1 MLCARRPLIVI
12 GVWCVMLVVIVGA
25 VRVVGSV
32 TSNDLS
38 LPGTGSQDAK
48 DLLQDQFPPQQNGAN
63 PIVFDIGS
71 GKLTDSRYQKAIQD
85 SVKAIAKQP
94 HVYSVTNPL
103 SSGGQTAGLLSKDK
117 QTAFAP
123 VLMDVSSGDLT
134 EEIAQN
140 VMDATEPAQN
150 AGITV
155 AAAGNIGTTLS
166 TEASETSEIVGI
178 LVAMVILSL
187 VLGSLVAM
195 GMPILTAAL
204 GLGAALALVGLAGH
218 AVAIPTSGPTLATM
232 IGLGVGIDYAL
243 FLVTRHQEQLRDGM
257 PMADSIANAVAT
269 SGSAIVFAGGTVV
282 IALLSLAVAGIPL
295 VTALGL
301 ASAIAV
307 VAAVMCSITLLPA
320 LLGLLKHRVHW
331 AAVPAFLAPRPK
343 PGQGMW
349 HRWAQVVRRH
359 PIVIGLVTIAALAPL
374 VIPVFSLELG
384 QEDIG
389 ATDPETTERQAY
401 DLITAGFG
409 VGFNGPLQV
418 ASAMDPPAQP
428 SAEYTKKYNQATSL
442 KKKLDQAQKQLPQQQ
457 KQLEKR
463 QKKLEQQKTQLQA
476 QQASLERQKAS

>member
-103 SSGGQTAGLLSKDK
+103 SSAGKTAGLLSDDK

-123 VLMDVSSGDLT
+123 VLMDVNSSDLT

-140 VMDATEPAQN
+140 VFDAAKPAED
-150 AGITV
+150 AGITT
-155 AAAGNIGTTLS
+155 AAAGSIGTTLS
-166 TEASETSEIVGI
+166 TEESEISEVVGI
-178 LVAMVILSL
+178 VVAMIILSL

-195 GMPILTAAL
+195 GMPILTAVL
-204 GLGAALALVGLAGH
+204 GLAAGLSLVGLLGH
-218 AVAIPTSGPTLATM
+218 LLSVPTSGPTLATM

-257 PMADSIANAVAT
+257 AMNDSIANAVAT
-269 SGSAIVFAGGTVV
+269 AGSAIVFAGGTVV
-282 IALLSLAVAGIPL
+282 IALLSLYVAGIPL
-295 VTALGL
+295 VTSLGL
-301 ASAIAV
+301 ASAVGVILAV
-307 VAAVMCSITLLPA
+307 LGAISLLPA
-320 LLGLLKHRVHW
+320 LLGLIKHRIRW
-331 AAVPAFLAPRPK
+331 ATVPAFLSPPHV

-349 HRWAQVVRRH
+349 HRWSGVVRRH
-359 PIVIGLVTIAALAPL
+359 PVIVSVVALA
-374 VIPVFSLELG
+374 F
-384 QEDIG
+384 
-389 ATDPETTERQAY
+389 
-401 DLITAGFG
+401 
-409 VGFNGPLQV
+409 
-418 ASAMDPPAQP
+418 
-428 SAEYTKKYNQATSL
+428 
-442 KKKLDQAQKQLPQQQ
+442 
-457 KQLEKR
+457 
-463 QKKLEQQKTQLQA
+463 
-476 QQASLERQKAS
+476 